1 MAQPKEDFW
10 SRYSKM
16 CLQDKIYPSKSI
28 IKNLKSTDL
37 SCIVESLRSEH
48 WKYLLLSLCRDD
60 SLTKVHFA
68 SCVTPHE
75 DEEEELGEKIL
86 LAFYFLSF
94 YYLSRHYFY

>member
-37 SCIVESLRSEH
+37 SCILESLRSEH
-48 WKYLLLSLCRDD
+48 WKYLLLALCRDN

-68 SCVTPHE
+68 SCVSPHE
-75 DEEEELGEKIL
+75 VEVEDDELGKKNL
-86 LAFYFLSF
+86 LPFYFLNF
-94 YYLSRHYFY
+94 YYLIHFY

>member
-37 SCIVESLRSEH
+37 SCIVESVRSEH
-48 WKYLLLSLCRDD
+48 WKYLLLALCRDN

-68 SCVTPHE
+68 SCVSPHE
-75 DEEEELGEKIL
+75 VEVEDDELGKK
-86 LAFYFLSF
+86 FL
-94 YYLSRHYFY
+94 